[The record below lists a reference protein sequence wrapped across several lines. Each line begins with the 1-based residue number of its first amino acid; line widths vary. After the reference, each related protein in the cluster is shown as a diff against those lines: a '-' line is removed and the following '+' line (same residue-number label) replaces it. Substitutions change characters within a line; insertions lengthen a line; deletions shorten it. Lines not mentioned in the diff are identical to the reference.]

1 MFLDDPAASTPP
13 RRVVGERRATA
24 DATVSQATRS
34 FAIDCEFIKVRQ
46 GKGETLQTWEVTVS
60 VGVVS
65 EELETILYARVQ
77 APPRTQVFD
86 DAFARTQGKLEPD
99 WTLGVRLEVA
109 QVRPTARCS
118 RNLSKRSPRYSR
130 DTAEISPRDSRGTA
144 ETPPRTSRGVA
155 QALVRG
161 LLEDGQSL
169 LVGWQIAK
177 DLEGLRLGE
186 L

>member
-1 MFLDDPAASTPP
+1 MAQQCKFFAQGRCNKGAACPFLHDTGRSSMDLDDPAASTPP

-109 QVRPTARCS
+109 Q
-118 RNLSKRSPRYSR
+118 
-130 DTAEISPRDSRGTA
+130 
-144 ETPPRTSRGVA
+144 
-155 QALVRG
+155 ALVRG

-186 L
+186 LRNHARVLDLSERAVAAG